1 MDRLPHF
8 YDISPW
14 DIGFCC
20 IHPCNGEDYRR
31 CTSIV
36 NQSDRRMGDQTKAR
50 IVLLEPPLG
59 EPLKDVLAYAELCCC
74 KFSRRRNAKKLGRL
88 RRAAVTWLA
97 ELIGP
102 LNATASEAC
111 LALGSPPR
119 FFKYE
124 SIGHKDDLSDS
135 FLSTLKE
142 H

>member
-1 MDRLPHF
+1 M
-8 YDISPW
+8 
-14 DIGFCC
+14 
-20 IHPCNGEDYRR
+20 
-31 CTSIV
+31 
-36 NQSDRRMGDQTKAR
+36 NQADRRMADQTNAR
-50 IVLLEPPLG
+50 IVLLESPPAEL
-59 EPLKDVLAYAELCCC
+59 LKNLLAYAELCCC
-74 KFSRRRNAKKLGRL
+74 KFSHRRNAKKLGYL

-97 ELIGP
+97 ELIGH
-102 LNATASEAC
+102 LNAIASEAC